1 MPSDASDTSV
11 TPADKP
17 LEGLCVVVTR
27 TREQSDALVQPLE
40 ALGAEVL
47 SFPVIEVVDPEDPGP
62 LDEAI
67 HHLSDYDWLIL
78 TSTNGVDR
86 FFARVANLRAPG
98 ADLAELLS
106 GVRVAAVGSATA
118 GHLRHH
124 GVEPDLVPVNY
135 RAEGLVE
142 ALRETGLGAGSRVLI
157 PRAAEAREVLP
168 EQLASMG
175 ARVDA
180 VDVYHLAP
188 VKPDPAVLTR
198 LNEGSIDVV
207 TFASGAT
214 ARHFVDIV
222 KDAGLDPSAVF
233 SVSKIA
239 SVGPVTSAGIHELGF
254 EVDIEA
260 PTSTMQSLVEE
271 IAGHFGGEFPGSRR

>member
-1 MPSDASDTSV
+1 MPSGASDTSV

-27 TREQSDALVQPLE
+27 TREQSGALVEPLE

-47 SFPVIEVVDPEDPGP
+47 AFPVIEVVDPQDTGP

-67 HHLSDYDWLIL
+67 RHLSEYDWLVL

-86 FFARVANLRAPG
+86 FFARLAELGDPG
-98 ADLAELLS
+98 ADLVGLLS
-106 GVRVAAVGSATA
+106 AVRVAAVGSATA
-118 GHLRHH
+118 GHLRLQ
-124 GVEPDLVPVNY
+124 GIEPDVVPVNF
-135 RAEGLVE
+135 RAEGLVD
-142 ALRETGLGAGSRVLI
+142 ALRETGMAPGSRVLI

-168 EQLASMG
+168 EQLAAMG

-180 VDVYHLAP
+180 VDVYRLAP
-188 VKPDPAVLTR
+188 VEPDLGVLAR
-198 LNEGSIDVV
+198 LNAGSIDVV

-222 KDAGLDPSAVF
+222 KAAGLDPAAIFSAC
-233 SVSKIA
+233 KIA
-239 SVGPVTSAGIHELGF
+239 SVGPVTTAGIHELGF

-271 IAGHFGGEFPGSRR
+271 IVGRFGGEVSGSKR